1 MITLRTSKYSLRG
14 TNILT
19 LPKPNTTTYGLSS
32 FQYFAAK
39 TWNSLPESIRTESS
53 FNEFKNKLLTFFEI
67 VLVFYYYKCIF
78 IS

>member
-1 MITLRTSKYSLRG
+1 MITIRTSKYSLRG

-19 LPKPNTTTYGLSS
+19 LPKPNTTTYGLNS

-53 FNEFKNKLLTFFEI
+53 FNEFKNKLLTF
-67 VLVFYYYKCIF
+67 LKLY
-78 IS
+78 